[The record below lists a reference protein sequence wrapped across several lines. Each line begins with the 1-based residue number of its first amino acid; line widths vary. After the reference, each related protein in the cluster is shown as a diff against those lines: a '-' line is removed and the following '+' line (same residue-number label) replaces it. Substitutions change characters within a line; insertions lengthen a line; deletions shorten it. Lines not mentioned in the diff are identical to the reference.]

1 MESERFDLKAL
12 LGYFRDV
19 GENRWGVILD
29 SDKLEAIFA
38 PLKEGKEKLSAKHL
52 ERFKEDYAFPTW
64 WKMPQISDSELE
76 GLAAAIK
83 NMMPRDDRLIW
94 RIYDILK
101 NIEIASCILSFI
113 NPEQYAV
120 FSPPVENLLN
130 IRGKDQVKKYVN
142 YLSDLEQIGSAYDFV
157 RIADVDHAL
166 WTLAN
171 IINSDQLRNKPPYD
185 QFYLEYQSKPNII
198 KTIAARNS
206 LKQIWGE
213 NALYLDLARLFFESD
228 PGLAGLIAS
237 REFEYVIKRLCK
249 ENKVKLTYKTVDG
262 IYWIYI
268 PELAENLRTKKAIN
282 PDEEDKAK
290 KYWELRNLLV
300 HGSKVPDEKLNEV
313 QGMIDCTDELSRAH
327 NIRLRT
333 SIRYSQ
339 SKKE

>member
-1 MESERFDLKAL
+1 MENERFDLKAV
-12 LGYFRDV
+12 LGHFRDV

-29 SDKLEAIFA
+29 IDKLEAIFA
-38 PLKEGKEKLSAKHL
+38 PLKEGKEKLSANHL

-76 GLAAAIK
+76 GLAAAIN
-83 NMMPRDDRLIW
+83 NMMPRDDKLIW
-94 RIYDILK
+94 QIYDILK

-130 IRGKDQVKKYVN
+130 IRGKDQVKKYVS
-142 YLSDLEQIGSAYDFV
+142 YLGDLELIKDHYGFD
-157 RIADVDHAL
+157 RISDVDHAL

-171 IINSDQLRNKPPYD
+171 IISSDQLRNKPPYD
-185 QFYLEYQSKPNII
+185 QYYLNYQNKPNII

-213 NALYLDLARLFFESD
+213 KALYLDLARLFFESD
-228 PGLAGLIAS
+228 PILAGLIAS
-237 REFEYVIKRLCK
+237 REFEYLIKLLCK
-249 ENKVKLTYKTVDG
+249 ENKVQLKYKTVNG
-262 IYWIYI
+262 IYWMYI
-268 PELAENLRTKKAIN
+268 PELAENLRIKKAIKL
-282 PDEEDKAK
+282 DEEDKAK

-300 HGSKVPDEKLNEV
+300 HGSELVDEKLQEV
-313 QGMIDCTDELSRAH
+313 QGMIDWLDELSRAH

-333 SIRYSQ
+333 SQ
-339 SKKE
+339 KT

>member
-1 MESERFDLKAL
+1 M
-12 LGYFRDV
+12 
-19 GENRWGVILD
+19 
-29 SDKLEAIFA
+29 
-38 PLKEGKEKLSAKHL
+38 
-52 ERFKEDYAFPTW
+52 
-64 WKMPQISDSELE
+64 
-76 GLAAAIK
+76 
-83 NMMPRDDRLIW
+83 
-94 RIYDILK
+94 
-101 NIEIASCILSFI
+101 
-113 NPEQYAV
+113 
-120 FSPPVENLLN
+120 
-130 IRGKDQVKKYVN
+130 
-142 YLSDLEQIGSAYDFV
+142 
-157 RIADVDHAL
+157 
-166 WTLAN
+166 
-171 IINSDQLRNKPPYD
+171 
-185 QFYLEYQSKPNII
+185 
-198 KTIAARNS
+198 
-206 LKQIWGE
+206 KQIWGE